1 MNAENNEIHDTEDH
15 ALNEEL
21 VAYLDG
27 ELNRDGV
34 SRVEDELS
42 KNAEYR
48 LRLMQLQQAWDLM
61 DELPRVSSD
70 ESFTKSTVELI
81 VVSAES
87 EANVTVVRRKTW
99 RNVIWVIGLLS
110 ATAAAWGGF
119 LLVSQFNNRDNQ
131 ELLRDF
137 PLVQE
142 IDIYDPI
149 ESLEFLKQLEAAGV
163 FDEELDDA
171 I

>member
-1 MNAENNEIHDTEDH
+1 MNTENNEFHDTEDH

-27 ELNRDGV
+27 ELNRDSV

-42 KNAEYR
+42 KNSEYR

-87 EANVTVVRRKTW
+87 ETNATVVRRKTW

-131 ELLRDF
+131 ELLRDL

-149 ESLEFLKQLEAAGV
+149 ESMEFLKQLEASGV

>member
-15 ALNEEL
+15 ALNKEL

-87 EANVTVVRRKTW
+87 EANETVVRRKTW
-99 RNVIWVIGLLS
+99 RHVIWVIGLLS

-131 ELLRDF
+131 ELLRDL

-149 ESLEFLKQLEAAGV
+149 ESMEFLKQLEASGV

>member
-1 MNAENNEIHDTEDH
+1 MNAENNEFHDPEDH

-87 EANVTVVRRKTW
+87 EANATVVRRKTW

-131 ELLRDF
+131 ELLRDL

-149 ESLEFLKQLEAAGV
+149 ESMEFLKQLEASGV